1 MSQAYDGNKLRKVIK
16 IYWVVQAALVLML
29 VFMAVNF
36 QGLLQAEG
44 RPERFLH
51 SVVAAIV
58 LQLVVFYPLKRFAG
72 GEVERDVSSAAGGLT
87 EEERKKIRQK
97 RIFSDYLKA
106 CIIIFFFTFV
116 WLAPK
121 DRFILSTIFLSF
133 ILTLLTYFQCYNFQ
147 ARRALR
153 EKGA

>member
-1 MSQAYDGNKLRKVIK
+1 MVQAYDGSKLRKVIK
-16 IYWVVQAALVLML
+16 IYWLVQGVLILML
-29 VFMAVNF
+29 AFMAINF

-51 SVVAAIV
+51 SVVVAIV
-58 LQLVVFYPLKRFAG
+58 LQLLVLYPLKRFAG
-72 GEVERDVSSAAGGLT
+72 GEVERDIASSAANLPV
-87 EEERKKIRQK
+87 EELKKLRQK

-106 CIIIFFFTFV
+106 SILIFFFTFV

-121 DRFILSTIFLSF
+121 DRFILSTIFISF
-133 ILTLLTYFQCYNFQ
+133 ILTLLTYFQCYNFV

-153 EKGA
+153 EKGI